1 MLCADSIWRSP
12 LVPDI
17 DVCKIRARISPRTT
31 AGSAQGIPQGPTQD
45 HARIV
50 DMGIDRDYEFDK
62 IFSQGPQQ
70 GPDRILLILRASE
83 AAP

>member
-17 DVCKIRARISPRTT
+17 DVCKIRARIFPRTT

-50 DMGIDRDYEFDK
+50 DMGVDRDYELDK